1 MSSRA
6 MGLFDAKEQ
15 ELDSIT
21 FRVAAAKHL
30 TGLGGEL
37 SYIIVVRVLFGIP
50 RPPHSRRCP
59 GGLLTAPQPC

>member
-1 MSSRA
+1 

-37 SYIIVVRVLFGIP
+37 SYIIVVRVLFGIA
-50 RPPHSRRCP
+50 RSLHSRRSP
-59 GGLLTAPQPC
+59 SALLTAPQSC